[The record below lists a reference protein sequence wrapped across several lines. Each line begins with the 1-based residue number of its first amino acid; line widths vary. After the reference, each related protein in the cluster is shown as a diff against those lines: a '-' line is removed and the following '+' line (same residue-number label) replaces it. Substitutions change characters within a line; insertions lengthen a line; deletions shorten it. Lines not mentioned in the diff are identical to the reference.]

1 MNFTGIDQIIHGV
14 EDLAECIQF
23 NEDWGLVKTAANE
36 KAAFFKTMDGSEI
49 VLYLKDDPALPPAI
63 EEGSTLRHVIWG
75 VSNEEDLA
83 TVRKKISDQASYNEV
98 DDCPTCIDPNGL
110 SISFRVSQRHS
121 VDVKASPMNTWD
133 QPDARRDQPSKL
145 YEKAEPIKIGHV
157 VLFVADLSATEKF
170 YTDVLGFSIS
180 DRYPAAGTFLRCST
194 PGGHH
199 SLFLLETPEK
209 KVGLNHVA
217 YTVRDIH
224 EVFGGGLQ
232 IDRCGWKTQIGPGRH
247 PVSSA
252 YFWYVENPA
261 GALAEYFTDED
272 YCTDKWQSRDFER
285 SNEAFTEWAVVG
297 GIDFKTR
304 RQRRISE

>member
-1 MNFTGIDQIIHGV
+1 MNFTGIDQITHGV
-14 EDLAECIQF
+14 EDLAECIRF
-23 NEDWGLVKTAANE
+23 NEDWGLIKTSADE
-36 KAAFFKTMDGSEI
+36 KVAVFKTMDGSEV
-49 VLYLKDDPALPPAI
+49 VLCLKDDPALPPAI

-75 VSNEEDLA
+75 VKDEADLEA
-83 TVRKKISDQASYNEV
+83 VRNKISDQASYSEV
-98 DDCPTCIDPNGL
+98 DGCPACIDPNGL
-110 SISFRVSQRHS
+110 SVSFRVSQRHT

-133 QPDARRDQPSKL
+133 QPDARLDQPSTI
-145 YEKAEPIKIGHV
+145 YEKAEPVKIGHV
-157 VLFVADLSATEKF
+157 VLFVADLAATEKF
-170 YTDVLGFSIS
+170 YTDVLGFAVS
-180 DRYPAAGTFLRCST
+180 DRYPEAGTFLRCST

-199 SLFLLETPEK
+199 SLFLLETPDK

-232 IDRCGWKTQIGPGRH
+232 VDRCGWKTQIGPGRH

-272 YCTDKWQSRDFER
+272 YCTENWQSREFQR
-285 SNEAFTEWAVVG
+285 SNEAFTEWAVAG
-297 GIDFKTR
+297 GIDFNTR
-304 RQRRISE
+304 RQYLPE